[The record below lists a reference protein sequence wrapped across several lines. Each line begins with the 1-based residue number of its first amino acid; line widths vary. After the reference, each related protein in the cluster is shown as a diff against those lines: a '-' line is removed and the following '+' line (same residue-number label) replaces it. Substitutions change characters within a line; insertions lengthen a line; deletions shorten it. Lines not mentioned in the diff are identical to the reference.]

1 MRPISIYKEN
11 NFTNIKKLK
20 TFNFAK
26 YNVFTLIKLI
36 LISLY
41 ILFNMAL
48 FSIFA
53 FTFTLLY
60 IKTLGFGYIL
70 EFKVFAF
77 IYSIICAWIDLVLL
91 LPIIFVP
98 NFLIFCC
105 IEVFFSI
112 KNKLVSFFS

>member
-1 MRPISIYKEN
+1 MRTISTLNKN
-11 NFTNIKKLK
+11 NFINLKNYNI
-20 TFNFAK
+20 T
-26 YNVFTLIKLI
+26 TLIKI
-36 LISLY
+36 IAISSY

-48 FSIFA
+48 FLTFA

-91 LPIIFVP
+91 LPIIFIP

-105 IEVFFSI
+105 VELFFSI
-112 KNKLVSFFS
+112 KDKLVSFI

>member
-1 MRPISIYKEN
+1 MRTISTLNKN
-11 NFTNIKKLK
+11 NFINLKNYNI
-20 TFNFAK
+20 T
-26 YNVFTLIKLI
+26 TLIKI
-36 LISLY
+36 IAISSY
-41 ILFNMAL
+41 ILFNIGL
-48 FSIFA
+48 FLVFA

-105 IEVFFSI
+105 VELFFSI
-112 KNKLVSFFS
+112 KNKLVSFI